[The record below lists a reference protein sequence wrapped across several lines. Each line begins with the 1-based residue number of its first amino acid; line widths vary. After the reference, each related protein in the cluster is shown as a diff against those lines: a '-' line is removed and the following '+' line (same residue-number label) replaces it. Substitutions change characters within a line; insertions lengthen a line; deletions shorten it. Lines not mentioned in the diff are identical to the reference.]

1 MLGSGDLHRPPW
13 QEAHTTRQAELGGF
27 GGKVVDV
34 VFSFLIQSCWASLH
48 YWFGRHHPHQDHPH
62 YHDQQHYHVD
72 ENRHPDHHCDD
83 DDDDDD
89 NRHHDHHCDDDDD
102 DENRHHDHHCDEI
115 MISERHGKTGIS
127 TNEGHAFTESKS
139 INLSLSCLGKVA
151 QIIIEKKTYRYIVR
165 Q

>member
-1 MLGSGDLHRPPW
+1 MLKIVIISSPFTITIIIIFYPGDLHRSPR

-34 VFSFLIQSCWASLH
+34 VFSFLIQSCCESLH

-72 ENRHPDHHCDD
+72 
-83 DDDDDD
+83 D

-102 DENRHHDHHCDEI
+102 HDDQRAAREDGDQH
-115 MISERHGKTGIS
+115 ERGSRVHR
-127 TNEGHAFTESKS
+127 EQEHQPQPL
-139 INLSLSCLGKVA
+139 LSWKGGVNNH
-151 QIIIEKKTYRYIVR
+151 KKNFSVVR